1 MSTSTPSNPPTPAT
15 SVAPAHSDHDDELVK
30 VHWLDRV
37 PGRGS
42 SAAWPLGLA
51 GALVLVAGTFLSWSY
66 TSDVLGDLSVDF
78 WPGGV
83 QICMIVLGLAAIVF
97 LLAHRGPLSGL
108 GDWLDTAAAVR
119 ALGIGAVVYMVGC
132 LGTIAY
138 QSGGLI
144 NVNPGGWISLVGA
157 LLLAASGLMLVSR
170 QSKDPL
176 FAKTS
181 SWLEICTIVVLMA
194 LVLFGAA
201 YALGVEDGASFV
213 LFLVFVGF
221 VAFALSKAGVFTW
234 IGLIAQKNRQVL
246 MLGAFAVA
254 FLFPFTQGGS
264 DENMSIATQVLIFA
278 ATALGLNIVVGLAGL
293 LDLGYIAFL
302 GAGAYVGAV
311 LSASAFATIDWKPP
325 FLVVV
330 IMGACI
336 SAILGLIIGS
346 PTLRV
351 SGDYLAIVTL
361 AFGEIFRL
369 TMGNLDGNNGP
380 VLTNGPN
387 GIPAIPDLNFFGFD
401 FGQPHTIAGITLGRF
416 ANYYFLLL
424 VIAAIIILVFT
435 RLNNSRIGR
444 GWVAIR
450 EDEKAAEA
458 MGVNVFGLKLF
469 AFAGGAFLAGM
480 AGTVKA
486 HHDVSVTPD
495 QYIFLESAFLL
506 AAVVLGGMGTVAGVL
521 VGATILKLLPEKL
534 RFVADYRL
542 LIFGLV
548 LVLMMRFRPEGLVA
562 SQRRKLEFHEDDEE
576 MAQRI
581 EEVHLEEAEAK
592 A

>member
-1 MSTSTPSNPPTPAT
+1 MSNSTTDLTPE
-15 SVAPAHSDHDDELVK
+15 HDDVVSAPL
-30 VHWLDRV
+30 LDRF
-37 PGRGS
+37 PGRGGP
-42 SAAWPLGLA
+42 AAWPIGLA
-51 GALVLVAGTFLSWSY
+51 GVALLVAGTFLSWSY
-66 TSDVLGDLSVDF
+66 TADVLGDLSINF
-78 WPGGV
+78 YPGGV
-83 QICMIVLGLAAIVF
+83 QISMIVLGLVALLF
-97 LLAHRGPLSGL
+97 LLAHRGPLAFL
-108 GDWLDTAAAVR
+108 GEWLDTAGALR
-119 ALGIGAVVYMVGC
+119 ALGLGAVVYMVIT
-132 LGTIAY
+132 LALIAY
-138 QSGGLI
+138 QSGGLVNI
-144 NVNPGGWISLVGA
+144 NPGGWVSLVGA
-157 LLLAASGLMLVSR
+157 LLLAASGLMLLSR
-170 QSKDPL
+170 QHRDPL

-181 SWLEICTIVVLMA
+181 SWLEIGTIIVLMA
-194 LVLFGAA
+194 LLLFGAA
-201 YALGVEDGASFV
+201 YALDIADGGSFM
-213 LFLVFVGF
+213 LFLVFVAT
-221 VAFALSKAGVFTW
+221 VALGLTRAGAFTW
-234 IGLIAQKNRQVL
+234 VGLIAQKNRQVL
-246 MLGAFAVA
+246 MLGAFVVA

-311 LSASAFATIDWKPP
+311 LSSSAFATIDWKPP
-325 FLVVV
+325 FIVVV
-330 IMGACI
+330 LVGATF

-361 AFGEIFRL
+361 AFGEIFRF

-380 VLTNGPN
+380 DITNGPN
-387 GIPAIPDLNFFGFD
+387 GVPAIPDLAIGSFN
-401 FGQPHTIAGITLGRF
+401 FGQPHTILGITLGRF

-506 AAVVLGGMGTVAGVL
+506 AAIVLGGMGTVAGVI

-534 RFVADYRL
+534 RFIADYRL
-542 LIFGLV
+542 MIFGLV
-548 LVLMMRFRPEGLVA
+548 LVLMMRFRPEGLIA
-562 SQRRKLEFHEDDEE
+562 SQRRKLEFHEDDEALAE
-576 MAQRI
+576 RI
-581 EEVHLEEAEAK
+581 ETVHLEETEVK

>member
-1 MSTSTPSNPPTPAT
+1 MSTSTTDLTP
-15 SVAPAHSDHDDELVK
+15 HHDDELVK
-30 VHWLDRV
+30 VPLLERL

-51 GALVLVAGTFLSWSY
+51 GVLLLVGGTFLSWSY
-66 TSDVLGDLSVDF
+66 TADVLGDLTINF
-78 WPGGV
+78 YPGAV
-83 QICMIVLGLAAIVF
+83 QISMIALGLVALVF
-97 LLAHRGPLSGL
+97 LLAHKGPLQRFGE
-108 GDWLDTAAAVR
+108 WLDTAAAVR
-119 ALGIGAVVYMVGC
+119 ALGLGAVIYMVIVV
-132 LGTIAY
+132 LVIAV

-144 NVNPGGWISLVGA
+144 NVNPGGWVSLLGA
-157 LLLAASGLMLVSR
+157 LILAASGLLLVSR
-170 QSKDPL
+170 QHRDPL

-181 SWLEICTIVVLMA
+181 SWLEIGTIIVLMA
-194 LVLFGAA
+194 LLLFGAA
-201 YALGVEDGASFV
+201 HALDIEDGPSFS
-213 LFLVFVGF
+213 LFLIF
-221 VAFALSKAGVFTW
+221 VAAVAVALAKAGAFTW
-234 IGLIAQKNRQVL
+234 VGLIAQKNRPVL
-246 MLGAFAVA
+246 MLGAFTVA

-264 DENMSIATQVLIFA
+264 DANMSIATQVLIFA

-302 GAGAYVGAV
+302 GAGAYVGAT
-311 LSASAFATIDWKPP
+311 LSTSAFATIGWKPP
-325 FLVVV
+325 FIIVV
-330 IMGACI
+330 IVGALF
-336 SAILGLIIGS
+336 SATLGLIIGS

-361 AFGEIFRL
+361 AFGEIFRF

-380 VLTNGPN
+380 DLTNGPN
-387 GIPAIPDLNFFGFD
+387 GIPAIPDLALGSFNFGD
-401 FGQPHTIAGITLGRF
+401 PHTIFGITLGRF

-424 VIAAIIILVFT
+424 VLAAFIILVFS
-435 RLNNSRIGR
+435 RLNDSRIGR

-458 MGVNVFGLKLF
+458 MGVNVFGLKIF

-506 AAVVLGGMGTVAGVL
+506 AAIVLGGMGTVAGVL
-521 VGATILKLLPEKL
+521 IGATILKLLPEKL
-534 RFVADYRL
+534 RFIADYRL
-542 LIFGLV
+542 MIFGLV
-548 LVLMMRFRPEGLVA
+548 LVLMMRYRPEGIIA
-562 SQRRKLEFHEDDEE
+562 NQRRKLEFHEEDEGLAE
-576 MAQRI
+576 RL
-581 EEVHLEEAEAK
+581 EEAHLEELEAK